1 MEKVNSCG
9 FLIYRTQPQRSI
21 LLMKHPKRWDL
32 PKGHVDEGET
42 NMECALRE
50 LQEETGIEEQH
61 LRIEEGFKY
70 KDRYIVENK
79 KTKKK
84 KKLIMYLA
92 ELIEDVEIVPTEHE
106 GYEWVDW
113 NPPHAIQ
120 EKTIDPLLA
129 EVDRWWQEQRQ
140 DASMSS
146 QKTK

>member
-1 MEKVNSCG
+1 
-9 FLIYRTQPQRSI
+9 
-21 LLMKHPKRWDL
+21 MKHPKRWDL

-50 LQEETGIEEQH
+50 LQEETGIEERH

-70 KDRYIVENK
+70 KDRYIVESK